1 MPLCKDEL
9 LIPIN
14 LFLSSRNAN
23 KKFNLPFS
31 PIFHIFVITLKHE
44 NMLKQG
50 LHQKLLQKLTPQQ
63 IQLMKL
69 IQLPTIEFEQRVKT
83 EIEENPALEIGP
95 DEDDELGT
103 ATYSGEETYNNEEQQ
118 LDPENSEQTPENYD
132 DDIDLSKYLNQDDTP
147 DYKLRTNNYA
157 PDEEETQLPL
167 AVTQSFREYLT
178 SQLAPFQLDETQMK
192 IAEYIIGSLDDA
204 GYLRRNIA
212 DISDDLAFNEGLMVQ
227 ESEIEKILKEVI
239 WLLDPPGVGAR
250 DLKESLIIQLKRK
263 KSNRARTLALKILE
277 RDFHALT
284 HKHYD
289 KILHKYKISEDELKE
304 ALKEIR
310 KLNPKPGGSLSN
322 VRITTHIVPDF
333 KVRIEETPDG
343 EKIPVVELNSRNLP
357 ELRISRH
364 YKEMLEGFKLEKNKT
379 KSQREAISF
388 IKQKLDSANWFV
400 DAVKQR
406 YNTLLKTM
414 NAIVDYQKEYFLTGD
429 EQKIKP
435 MILKDIAERVDLD
448 ISTVSRVANS
458 KYVDTPYGTK
468 LLKEFFSESLTDI
481 HGEEVS
487 TIKIKEVLKEIIEN
501 ENKKK
506 PYTDDALVKKLAER
520 GIKVARRTIAKYRD
534 QLHIPPARLRKSL

>member
-1 MPLCKDEL
+1 
-9 LIPIN
+9 
-14 LFLSSRNAN
+14 
-23 KKFNLPFS
+23 
-31 PIFHIFVITLKHE
+31 
-44 NMLKQG
+44 MLKQS
-50 LHQKLLQKLTPQQ
+50 LQQKLLQKLTPQQ

-95 DEDDELGT
+95 DEEDDLLVNRESMPDNQNDSQSD
-103 ATYSGEETYNNEEQQ
+103 AISS
-118 LDPENSEQTPENYD
+118 ENQFDQTESNYD
-132 DDIDLSKYLNQDDTP
+132 DDLDLSKYLNQDDTP
-147 DYKLRTNNYA
+147 DYKLRTNNYS
-157 PDEEETQLPL
+157 PDDEEPDLPL
-167 AVTQSFREYLT
+167 AVNQSFREYLT
-178 SQLAPFQLDETQMK
+178 SQLAPFQLDEKQMK

-204 GYLRRNIA
+204 GYLRRDIM
-212 DISDDLAFNEGLMVQ
+212 DISDDLAFNEGILVS
-227 ESEIEKILKEVI
+227 EEEIEKILKEVI

-250 DLKESLIIQLKRK
+250 NLQESLIIQLKRK
-263 KSNRARTLALKILE
+263 KTNPVRELAGKILE
-277 RDFHALT
+277 RAFHELT
-284 HKHYD
+284 HKHYQ
-289 KILHKYKISEDELKE
+289 KILNKFKIDEEQLKE
-304 ALKEIR
+304 AIEEIR

-322 VRITTHIVPDF
+322 IRITTHIIPDF
-333 KVRIEETPDG
+333 KVRIEETPEG
-343 EKIPVVELNSRNLP
+343 EKKPVVELNSRNLP

-379 KSQREAISF
+379 KSQREAITF
-388 IKQKLDSANWFV
+388 IKQKLDSAHWFV

-435 MILKDIAERVDLD
+435 MILKDIAERVGLD

-468 LLKEFFSESLTDI
+468 LLKEFFSESLTDLK
-481 HGEEVS
+481 GEEVS

-501 ENKKK
+501 EDKKK
-506 PYTDDALVKKLAER
+506 PFTDDALVKELAKR

-534 QLHIPPARLRKSL
+534 QLKIPPARLRKKL